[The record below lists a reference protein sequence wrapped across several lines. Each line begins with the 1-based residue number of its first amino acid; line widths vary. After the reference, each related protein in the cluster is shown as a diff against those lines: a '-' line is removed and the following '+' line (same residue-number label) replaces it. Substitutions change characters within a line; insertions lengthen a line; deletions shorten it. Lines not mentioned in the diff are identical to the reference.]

1 MELEVDPNMEEGSV
15 VLESFHSEIVIDS
28 DDQFVD
34 DGDDDDQSQLLPQ
47 DNERTANRRKLYRDG
62 NERVKTRLVYNIL
75 PSKGSRYSCCFSW
88 KSILFLLLILIIVGI
103 FLFFATQNE
112 ASIENIGGH
121 TPNIDYMDF
130 KQPENMVTN
139 KEILED
145 NFMFNLT
152 SKTDVMVF
160 LHIQKTGGT
169 TFGKHLVED
178 IDLARPCEC
187 HRKTRRR
194 RKFHCDCFRPGTKDS
209 NWLFSR

>member
-1 MELEVDPNMEEGSV
+1 MEQNMDDGSL
-15 VLESFHSEIVIDS
+15 VLESFHSEIVVES
-28 DDQFVD
+28 DDQID
-34 DGDDDDQSQLLPQ
+34 DNDDDDQSHLLQ
-47 DNERTANRRKLYRDG
+47 ENNERTTNRRKLYRDG
-62 NERVKTRLVYNIL
+62 NERVRTRLVYNIL
-75 PSKGSRYSCCFSW
+75 PSKGSKCSCCFSW
-88 KSILFLLLILIIVGI
+88 KSILCFLLILICVGT
-103 FLFFATQNE
+103 FLFFATQSE
-112 ASIENIGGH
+112 VTIESNGGH
-121 TPNIDYMDF
+121 SPNIDYMDF
-130 KQPENMVTN
+130 KQPENMITN

-187 HRKTRRR
+187 HRKTRKR